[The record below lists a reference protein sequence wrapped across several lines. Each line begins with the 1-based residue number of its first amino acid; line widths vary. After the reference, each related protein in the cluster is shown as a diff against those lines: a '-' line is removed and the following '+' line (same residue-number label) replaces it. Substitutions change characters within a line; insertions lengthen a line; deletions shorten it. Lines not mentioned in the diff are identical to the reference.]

1 MGELD
6 IQAATTFPASNFALN
21 AQLKNEISL
30 GGVPPSKFTEHD
42 SRSTVMLDREVVHS
56 VIRIEAKAGHA
67 HTRYGIDG
75 AA

>member
-6 IQAATTFPASNFALN
+6 IQEATTFPASLFAQN

-42 SRSTVMLDREVVHS
+42 FRSAEMPDRDVVHS
-56 VIRIEAKAGHA
+56 VIRAEAKAGRA
-67 HTRYGIDG
+67 
-75 AA
+75 